1 MKPLTHNQLLND
13 QLTKVFAHAQ
23 LVGAG
28 LKQEDAF
35 NISFSEAHS
44 KSDCCGSDT
53 YSEGFQT
60 YCSFCGHDCTLVTP

>member
-1 MKPLTHNQLLND
+1 MKPLTTSPKLND
-13 QLTKVFAHAQ
+13 HLTRVYNHAQ

-35 NISFSEAHS
+35 NIAFKEAHS

-60 YCSFCGHDCTLVTP
+60 YCSHCGHDCILVTP